1 MNKRI
6 FLVIGVII
14 LFIMIAIGV
23 STYTIIHS
31 LIQKEKETFRPQVE
45 NVLKEAVINNTIQ
58 KSKYLPLN
66 GFNNSPNKIGMYETR
81 TFCSKDTLF
90 TYQHKIQDMDTEI
103 FFARQ
108 LGLLMMDS
116 LQSTDI
122 QNLIV
127 ENLDKN
133 GIKGYINTGIIVS
146 KHLQRE
152 IWSQPPSSIPH
163 NAETIIYRLE
173 NEIVNVDYIMYIDYS
188 FSTLWKRMPK
198 TNIYINLIVEL
209 ILIYIIILFIRYHR
223 KYRKKTSVPA
233 ADTAEPAPHIIETI
247 PVGSSVETEKQTN
260 STIFEKDF
268 VLFNNHPIKMPN
280 QQQKILT
287 FFLNSPNYR
296 INKSD
301 LKKEFWPQNADP
313 TNNMTSAINKL
324 KRILEEIGSK
334 YTIITDKK
342 NEECYILVDDKTT

>member
-1 MNKRI
+1 
-6 FLVIGVII
+6 
-14 LFIMIAIGV
+14 
-23 STYTIIHS
+23 
-31 LIQKEKETFRPQVE
+31 
-45 NVLKEAVINNTIQ
+45 
-58 KSKYLPLN
+58 
-66 GFNNSPNKIGMYETR
+66 
-81 TFCSKDTLF
+81 
-90 TYQHKIQDMDTEI
+90 MDTEI

-108 LGLLMMDS
+108 KGLLMMYS

-122 QNLIV
+122 HNLIV
-127 ENLDKN
+127 KNLNIYD
-133 GIKGYINTGIIVS
+133 IKGYVNTAIIVS
-146 KHLQRE
+146 KHLQKE
-152 IWSQPPSSIPH
+152 TWSQPQSNIPH
-163 NAETIIYRLE
+163 NSEKIIYHLE
-173 NEIVNVDYIMYIDYS
+173 DEIISVDYIMYIDYS

-247 PVGSSVETEKQTN
+247 PVGSSVETEKQTD
-260 STIFEKDF
+260 STIKEELSLKDQFVFEKDF
-268 VLFNNHPIKMPN
+268 VLFKNHPIKMPN

-301 LKKEFWPQNADP
+301 LKKEFWPQNSDQ
-313 TNNMTSAINKL
+313 TNNIKCDIKKL
-324 KRILEEIGSK
+324 KRNWEEISSK

>member
-1 MNKRI
+1 M
-6 FLVIGVII
+6 
-14 LFIMIAIGV
+14 
-23 STYTIIHS
+23 
-31 LIQKEKETFRPQVE
+31 
-45 NVLKEAVINNTIQ
+45 
-58 KSKYLPLN
+58 
-66 GFNNSPNKIGMYETR
+66 
-81 TFCSKDTLF
+81 
-90 TYQHKIQDMDTEI
+90 
-103 FFARQ
+103 
-108 LGLLMMDS
+108 
-116 LQSTDI
+116 
-122 QNLIV
+122 
-127 ENLDKN
+127 
-133 GIKGYINTGIIVS
+133 
-146 KHLQRE
+146 
-152 IWSQPPSSIPH
+152 
-163 NAETIIYRLE
+163 
-173 NEIVNVDYIMYIDYS
+173 
-188 FSTLWKRMPK
+188 
-198 TNIYINLIVEL
+198 EL

-260 STIFEKDF
+260 STIKEELSLKDQFVFEKDF